1 MSSSTAHPH
10 VHPHRHAHD
19 HAHEHGHDHPHADHD
34 CGGAACEVAA
44 RPIDFSALAAG
55 GALLLRIPDMDCA
68 SEEAQI
74 RRALEGQAAVRG
86 LRFDLGARTLAVD
99 APDSAWSAVEQAIA
113 AAGLKTERLSQP
125 TSAADTRRR
134 QRRQATQLAAALLL
148 ALGAELLHFVAPDT
162 RPWQFASMALAALA
176 IALSGFGVYRKGLA
190 ALARGQLG
198 ISALMT
204 VAVTGAFLIG
214 QWPE

>member
-125 TSAADTRRR
+125 TSAANPLR
-134 QRRQATQLAAALLL
+134 
-148 ALGAELLHFVAPDT
+148 
-162 RPWQFASMALAALA
+162 
-176 IALSGFGVYRKGLA
+176 
-190 ALARGQLG
+190 
-198 ISALMT
+198 
-204 VAVTGAFLIG
+204 
-214 QWPE
+214 